1 MAVTPPPSVTPAP
14 TPAPQRGDKDTFSTR
29 VDAFV
34 VWLTAAVAQFNA
46 IVTNVYNN
54 AVDAFNNATSAA
66 SSASSALT
74 SANNA
79 SSSANAAAVTTGAT
93 LWSSGQ
99 TVNQDQAKI
108 SPLDRRTYRR
118 KTATGS
124 GTIDPAI
131 DTANYVLLSAD
142 SSSYILVGSA
152 TVGSPVANIDFLNLF
167 NAGFNKYVIELIGFS
182 AAQSASLRVQF
193 AVSGSADAS
202 ASYMIGSNTQTSA
215 GTDIGNLDAIQRS
228 TTIELAGA
236 LTQGY
241 RQIGNSIYT
250 SSSIASGFRLFL
262 SSGVAVNFTAGTVKV
277 YGIRN

>member
-93 LWSSGQ
+93 LWVSGQ

-118 KTATGS
+118 KTATGA
-124 GTIDPAI
+124 GTIDPAQDPI
-131 DTANYVLLSAD
+131 NYVLLSAD
-142 SSSYILVGSA
+142 SSAYILLPGGVA
-152 TVGSPVANIDFLNLF
+152 KVEPGSPVVNIDFLNIF
-167 NAGFNKYVIELIGFS
+167 SDTYFKYIIEISGLT
-182 AAQSASLRVQF
+182 ASNNSNLAIQF
-193 AVSGSADAS
+193 AVNGIVDSSTNYPSGATSFQPTGGLGPISLTLTALDMRTMNAKTLTP
-202 ASYMIGSNTQTSA
+202 GGTWSNLNIS
-215 GTDIGNLDAIQRS
+215 
-228 TTIELAGA
+228 
-236 LTQGY
+236 
-241 RQIGNSIYT
+241 
-250 SSSIASGFRLFL
+250 SGFRLFRSNGAL
-262 SSGVAVNFTAGTVKV
+262 HTGGTIRV
-277 YGIRN
+277 YGIRAE